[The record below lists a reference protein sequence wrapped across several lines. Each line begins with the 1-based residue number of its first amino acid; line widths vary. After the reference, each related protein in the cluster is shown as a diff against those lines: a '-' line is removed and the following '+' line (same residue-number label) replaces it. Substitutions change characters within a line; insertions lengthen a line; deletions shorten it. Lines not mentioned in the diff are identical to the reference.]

1 MFKYFEPLP
10 LDARMIPLEA
20 LQALD
25 AIDRNG
31 SFAAAAEELF
41 RVPSAIT
48 YTIKKLEEQLDI
60 TLFDRNKQR
69 AKLTSTGKLVL
80 DKGREILRQV
90 QQLEAQARQTETGW
104 ENSLRIVIDA
114 ILPCEPFWPLVNEL
128 KQQQPWL
135 NVQIMEE
142 ALSGSW
148 EALTSDRADIIIG
161 VSGDEPAGANCQR
174 HCLGHLEMLLC
185 CSPGHS
191 AAQLE
196 HPINREQLTDYTH
209 IVVSDSARYLPQR
222 NVGLL
227 GIQQTLSVSHIQQ
240 KISAL
245 CHGIGISH
253 LPRYLAEPLIQQG
266 QLVHLKTGS
275 NHPSSPFYMCW
286 KPSQAGK
293 ANDWLRQ
300 AIISRLV
307 LANVVE
313 LGKANGN

>member
-1 MFKYFEPLP
+1 
-10 LDARMIPLEA
+10 MIPLEA

-25 AIDRNG
+25 AIDRKG

-48 YTIKKLEEQLDI
+48 YTIKKVEEQLNI
-60 TLFDRNKQR
+60 KLFDRDKQR
-69 AKLTSTGKLVL
+69 AKLTPTGQLMLK
-80 DKGREILRQV
+80 KGREILRQV

-104 ENSLRIVIDA
+104 ENQLRVVIDT

-135 NVQIMEE
+135 NIQIMEE

-174 HCLGHLEMLLC
+174 YCLGHLEMWLC
-185 CSPGHS
+185 CSPNHS

-196 HPINREQLTDYTH
+196 QPVNREQLADYTH
-209 IVVSDSARYLPQR
+209 IVVSDSAKHLPPR

-227 GIQQTLSVSHIQQ
+227 GIRQTLSVSHLQQ
-240 KISAL
+240 KVSAL

-266 QLVHLKTGS
+266 QLVRLDTGT
-275 NHPSSPFYMCW
+275 NQPSSPFYMCW

-300 AIISRLV
+300 SIIDQQV
-307 LANVVE
+307 LANVV
-313 LGKANGN
+313 N

>member
-1 MFKYFEPLP
+1 
-10 LDARMIPLEA
+10 MIPLEA
-20 LQALD
+20 LQTLD
-25 AIDRNG
+25 AIDRRG

-48 YTIKKLEEQLDI
+48 YTIKKVEEQLNI
-60 TLFDRNKQR
+60 KLFDRDKQR
-69 AKLTSTGKLVL
+69 AKLTPTGKLML
-80 DKGREILRQV
+80 EKGREILRQV
-90 QQLEAQARQTETGW
+90 QQLEAQARQIETGW
-104 ENSLRIVIDA
+104 ENQLRVVIDT
-114 ILPCEPFWPLVNEL
+114 ILPPEPFWPLFNAL

-135 NVQIMEE
+135 NVHIMDE

-174 HCLGHLEMLLC
+174 HCLGHLSMLLC
-185 CSPGHS
+185 CSPDHP

-196 HPINREQLTDYTH
+196 QPINREQLTDYTH
-209 IVVSDSARYLPQR
+209 IVVSDSAKHLPQR

-227 GIQQTLSVSHIQQ
+227 GIRQTLSVSHLQQ
-240 KISAL
+240 KVSAL

-266 QLVHLKTGS
+266 QLIHLETGTH
-275 NHPSSPFYMCW
+275 HPSSPFYMCW

-293 ANDWLRQ
+293 ANNWLRQ
-300 AIISRLV
+300 AIIDQQV
-307 LANVVE
+307 LAD
-313 LGKANGN
+313 LLDSP